1 MKPKRMNLGI
11 VGCGVI
17 GNSLAG
23 LLKDMGYPVKQYD
36 PVKGLIDD
44 ISECEIIFVCV
55 PTKKDMKFEDVK
67 TAVSYIN
74 LKNKKG
80 IITIRSTLMP
90 GMIDKFI
97 KRYKR
102 EFVYLPEFLRERTAF
117 LDEICPDKIIVG
129 TRGIEVFEIFKRLFK
144 RVVDNKNKIIMM
156 KPVEA
161 ELLKVALNS
170 LYTIKVVFGNE
181 LYDICQ
187 KYGADYYKLF
197 EAFKLDKYINAMH
210 LDPLFD
216 GYRGAGG
223 KCLSKDIKFLIKAA
237 RKKRISAMAEG
248 ILPKLMIVADKENTN
263 LLEKGT
269 LNGD

>member
-1 MKPKRMNLGI
+1 MYNKMEIGI

-23 LLKDMGYPVKQYD
+23 LLEDMGHTVKRYD
-36 PVKGLIDD
+36 PAKLLAGD
-44 ISECEIIFVCV
+44 ISKCEIVFICV
-55 PTKKDMKFEDVK
+55 PTKKDMKFEDVRM
-67 TAVSYIN
+67 AVGYVN
-74 LKNKKG
+74 LENKKG
-80 IITIRSTLMP
+80 IIVIRSTIMP
-90 GMIDKFI
+90 GMTDEFI

-102 EFVYLPEFLRERTAF
+102 EFVYLPEFLTERTAL
-117 LDEICPDKIIVG
+117 LDEICPDKVIVG
-129 TRGIEVFEIFKRLFK
+129 TKKRETFEIFRRLFK
-144 RVVDNKNKIIMM
+144 NVIDNKKKIIMM

-197 EAFKLDKYINAMH
+197 EAFKLDRYINPMH

-223 KCLSKDIKFLIKAA
+223 KCLSKDIRFLIKAA
-237 RKKRISAMAEG
+237 RKKG
-248 ILPKLMIVADKENTN
+248 IIPKVTIMADKENIN

>member
-17 GNSLAG
+17 GESLAK
-23 LLKDMGYPVKQYD
+23 LLEDMGHFVQRYD
-36 PVKGLIDD
+36 PAKLLGCD
-44 ISECEIIFVCV
+44 ITLCEIVFICV
-55 PTKKDMKFEDVK
+55 PTKANMKFEDVK
-67 TAVSYIN
+67 MAVNYVTS
-74 LKNKKG
+74 KNKEG
-80 IITIRSTLMP
+80 IIAIRSTIMP
-90 GMIDKFI
+90 GMTDEFK
-97 KRYKR
+97 KKYKR

-117 LDEICPDKIIVG
+117 LDEICPDKIIIG
-129 TRGIEVFEIFKRLFK
+129 TKKREIFEIFKRLFR
-144 RVVDNKNKIIMM
+144 RVVDNKKKIIMT

-197 EAFKLDKYINAMH
+197 EAFKLDRYINAMH

-223 KCLSKDIKFLIKAA
+223 KCLSKDIKFLIRAA
-237 RKKRISAMAEG
+237 RKKG
-248 ILPKLMIVADKENTN
+248 ILPKVTIMADKENMN
-263 LLEKGT
+263 LLEKGI
-269 LNGD
+269 LSGD

>member
-1 MKPKRMNLGI
+1 MELGI

-23 LLKDMGYPVKQYD
+23 LLEDLGHTVKKYD
-36 PVKGLIDD
+36 PAKLLAGD
-44 ISECEIIFVCV
+44 ISKCEIVFVCV

-67 TAVSYIN
+67 MAVGYVN
-74 LKNKKG
+74 LENKKG
-80 IITIRSTLMP
+80 IIAVRSTIMP
-90 GMIDKFI
+90 GIIDEFT

-102 EFVYLPEFLRERTAF
+102 EFVYLPEFLRERTAL

-129 TRGIEVFEIFKRLFK
+129 TRKREVFEIFEKLFK
-144 RVVDNKNKIIMM
+144 RVINKNKIIMM

-223 KCLSKDIKFLIKAA
+223 KCLPKDLKFLIRAA
-237 RKKRISAMAEG
+237 KQKG
-248 ILPKLMIVADKENTN
+248 ILPRVMIEADRENGN
-263 LLEKGT
+263 LLKLEKDY
-269 LNGD
+269 NV